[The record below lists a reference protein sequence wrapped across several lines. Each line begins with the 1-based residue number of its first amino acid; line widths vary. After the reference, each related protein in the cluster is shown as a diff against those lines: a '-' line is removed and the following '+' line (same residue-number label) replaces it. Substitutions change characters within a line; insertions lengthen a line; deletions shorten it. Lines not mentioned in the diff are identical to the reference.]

1 MDRRLPLALA
11 AALVSVLVPLA
22 AEHRGGTAIAVPIA
36 PSTGTS
42 SGEVGRP
49 FLTCFGSREYGA
61 TAQNWV
67 FAEDT
72 RGLMYVGNNL
82 GALQYDGASWRLIG
96 TAANSVVRSIAR
108 DAHGRLYV
116 GSTGEIGYFAPD
128 DHEQLHYVS
137 LLQHVKPEDRVF
149 NDVWTVYVT
158 PQGIYFQSREVLL
171 LLTPPAD
178 PSAASTVLIS
188 GRARSIRST
197 ARIIPKC
204 TTAIGSQRTT
214 SALS

>member
-72 RGLMYVGNNL
+72 RG
-82 GALQYDGASWRLIG
+82 
-96 TAANSVVRSIAR
+96 SIAR
-108 DAHGRLYV
+108 IA
-116 GSTGEIGYFAPD
+116 
-128 DHEQLHYVS
+128 S
-137 LLQHVKPEDRVF
+137 LLAEDELNIATLRLTRQKKGGDAFMVIELDDYPDERVRDHIRALPWVRWAF
-149 NDVWTVYVT
+149 RLDKV
-158 PQGIYFQSREVLL
+158 
-171 LLTPPAD
+171 
-178 PSAASTVLIS
+178 SA
-188 GRARSIRST
+188 
-197 ARIIPKC
+197 
-204 TTAIGSQRTT
+204 
-214 SALS
+214 